1 VTTLKRISLLL
12 ALGACLAAAGCGSDD
27 EQGAPI
33 PANQAAALERE
44 LQSIQNRLDEG
55 SVGACEDIFQHPT
68 DPNRPA
74 VEQILAS
81 LPPKVDPDVRS
92 ALEQSFENLWELA
105 QQECD
110 EKAADRPTQTQTQ
123 TQPEPE
129 TDTTETPTET
139 TETTPPETDTETT
152 PDQET
157 LPPEGDGENGGA
169 IPETGGNNGG
179 GVGPGATKLKQQGKE
194 KP

>member
-27 EQGAPI
+27 EGGAPI
-33 PANQAAALERE
+33 PADQAAALERE

-68 DPNRPA
+68 DPNKPA

-81 LPPKVDPDVRS
+81 LPSKVDPDVRD
-92 ALEQSFENLWELA
+92 ALDRSFQNLWDLA

-110 EKAADRPTQTQTQ
+110 QRASDRPTQTQTQ
-123 TQPEPE
+123 PEPPQ
-129 TDTTETPTET
+129 TDTTQTQTHT
-139 TETTPPETDTETT
+139 TETVPPPTTDTTQT
-152 PDQET
+152 NPDQAP
-157 LPPEGDGENGGA
+157 LPPEGNGNNGGA
-169 IPETGGNNGG
+169 VPPAGGGNSG
-179 GVGPGATKLKQQGKE
+179 GVGPGANGGGE
-194 KP
+194 E